1 MFLADLPTI
10 GVVAIAAI
18 LFAAGMAKGV
28 IGVGLPAVAVP
39 LLCLIVPL
47 PTAMAALSI
56 PLLITNLSQAF
67 AGDRIV
73 VVLRHLWPIL
83 AGTAAGIF
91 VGVHLLTG
99 LSPDTLKSIAGAAL
113 IAVAALMLLA
123 PKLKCPERHAR
134 IAGPLVGL
142 GGGILGGIAGQ
153 STPIV
158 VLYLLSRGLTG
169 TRFVQYSCIYAGLTW
184 IVLTL
189 ALSHAG
195 AIGSSE
201 AAVSAACVV
210 PILLGMWVGAQI
222 RAGVPAGLFRRLVL
236 SMVVLGGFSM
246 IEPALSTLF
255 SGPRA
260 LVQPEEQTIAELTSH

>member
-1 MFLADLPTI
+1 MFLADLPAI
-10 GVVAIAAI
+10 GVIAIAAI
-18 LFAAGMAKGV
+18 LFAAGAAKGV

-47 PTAMAALSI
+47 PTAMAALAI

-83 AGTAAGIF
+83 AGTAAGIA
-91 VGVHLLTG
+91 VGVQLLTE
-99 LSPDTLKSIAGAAL
+99 LSPDTLKPIVGAAL

-123 PKLKCPERHAR
+123 PKLHCPERHAR

-169 TRFVQYSCIYAGLTW
+169 ARFVQYACMYAGLTW

-195 AIGSSE
+195 ALGSAE
-201 AAVSAACVV
+201 AAVSAVCVV
-210 PILLGMWVGAQI
+210 PVLLGMWVGARV

-236 SMVVLGGFSM
+236 GMVILGGFSM
-246 IEPALSTLF
+246 IEPALATLF
-255 SGPRA
+255 RSPGTLAP
-260 LVQPEEQTIAELTSH
+260 PGEQTIAELAGR